1 MIGLMCLLPTQGME
15 FSKRFV
21 DKMHYYNLLAT
32 CWGSDNIDGMAYEQE
47 ESMIA
52 CGVYNETEKTM
63 ESPVS
68 SLPAPL
74 PVLNSNLVFRTIPM
88 YSNVQAGFYNPYVA
102 LGRRKRQT
110 DVGHEAAEPTSD
122 ADLANYQTMLKDNV
136 EKLTCILRKLGMLDA
151 DNNIVSDLIT
161 PESLEEYSNTPAGQ
175 DPAFLRKYAAEM
187 SSCYN
192 IAMAFPQTSL
202 DRNDFMAQ
210 HGRHMIYFKCMKQC
224 EIDMCLKFQMAQ
236 YIETTSK
243 EPLDPAKYGAKDKYD
258 AAAIVAKVM
267 EATAS
272 DIAKHIDAFFWG
284 TPGTMFDM

>member
-110 DVGHEAAEPTSD
+110 DVGHESAEPTSD

-272 DIAKHIDAFFWG
+272 DTAKHIDAFFWG

>member
-122 ADLANYQTMLKDNV
+122 ADLANYQTMLEDNV

-284 TPGTMFDM
+284 TPETMFDM